1 MDASNRVIFKNHAVL
16 RMLER
21 GITKSEVLH
30 VIDEGEVIEQYP
42 DDKPYPS
49 SLMFGMAG
57 NRPLHVVVACN
68 EEEQVRIVVKVYSP
82 DTSIFMGDF
91 RTRKK

>member
-1 MDASNRVIFKNHAVL
+1 MEISNKVIFKNHAVL

-30 VIDEGEVIEQYP
+30 VIDEGEVIEIYS

-49 SLMFGMAG
+49 CLMFGM
-57 NRPLHVVVACN
+57 V
-68 EEEQVRIVVKVYSP
+68 
-82 DTSIFMGDF
+82 
-91 RTRKK
+91 